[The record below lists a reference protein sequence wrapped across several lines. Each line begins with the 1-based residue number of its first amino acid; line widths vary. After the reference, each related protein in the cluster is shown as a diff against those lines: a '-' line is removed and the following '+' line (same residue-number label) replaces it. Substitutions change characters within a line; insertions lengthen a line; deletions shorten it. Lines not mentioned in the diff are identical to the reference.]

1 MAVNENLYSWMLKT
15 YGMGAA
21 EWYRNNPTSK
31 PGANPYLPKG
41 AYVPQA
47 KAPQQTGPRGETLAS
62 VSPDIVEAS
71 VIEPAPKPAETED
84 QKFERFYNQ
93 SQQQLGSLTP
103 AQKTNVNNLLTYDP
117 EYGEY
122 GGYITKENLGFS
134 PTSVLYKRYEDAIQN
149 IPLRYQND
157 PLQVG
162 HRALYGTSVGQG
174 SDAGYQMV
182 LANEADRQA
191 RAKAFE
197 DIYKT
202 PLSQL
207 PYTSYSAAKQAGL
220 SLDDYRASL
229 AKLNIDIPTLQGE
242 GGYFVR
248 AATAEDPE
256 VQQYGIYNVGRSDY
270 MQNRRNEA
278 IQKNIQILQQQAN
291 DGNQSSEAF
300 LNSYVQEAPQKA
312 ENATPE
318 VGPRGEEAFKERGP
332 RGEKMGD
339 VAWNT
344 PAIPQGPYTPVR
356 NFGSRDKPFYGPSTK
371 DTHNNP
377 SGERVIQMRYE
388 AEAPSFDEQKALI
401 ARQAADE
408 YRRRG
413 QVEDPF
419 RSGSFG

>member
-21 EWYRNNPTSK
+21 EWYRNNPGAK

-41 AYVPQA
+41 AYVPLA
-47 KAPQQTGPRGETLAS
+47 KGGQQTGPRGETLAS

-93 SQQQLGSLTP
+93 SKQTLGNLTP

-117 EYGEY
+117 TYGEY
-122 GGYITKENLGFS
+122 GGYITKEDLGFS
-134 PTSVLYKRYEDAIQN
+134 PTSALYKRYEDAIQN

-197 DIYKT
+197 DTYKT

-207 PYTSYSAAKQAGL
+207 PYTSYSAAKQAGV

-229 AKLNIDIPTLQGE
+229 AKVGIDIPILQGE

-256 VQQYGIYNVGRSDY
+256 VQQFGIYNVGRSDY

-278 IQKNIQILQQQAN
+278 IQKNIEILQQQAD
-291 DGNQSSEAF
+291 DGNQSSRDF
-300 LNSYVQEAPQKA
+300 LDNYVQEAPQETESA
-312 ENATPE
+312 PPE
-318 VGPRGEEAFKERGP
+318 VGPRGEGIDENAIAAEYGAGFPKQPKWIQQLER
-332 RGEKMGD
+332 EYQK
-339 VAWNT
+339 VK
-344 PAIPQGPYTPVR
+344 
-356 NFGSRDKPFYGPSTK
+356 DKPFSPGTPKPGRGMGDTWEGPIS
-371 DTHNNP
+371 
-377 SGERVIQMRYE
+377 EEQ
-388 AEAPSFDEQKALI
+388 APAFDEQKALI